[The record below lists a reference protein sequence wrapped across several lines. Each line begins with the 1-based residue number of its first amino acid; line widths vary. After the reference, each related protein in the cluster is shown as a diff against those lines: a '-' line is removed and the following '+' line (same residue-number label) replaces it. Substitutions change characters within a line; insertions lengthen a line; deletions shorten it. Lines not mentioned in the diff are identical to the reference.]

1 MKQFNLNE
9 YLKDPSKKV
18 ITRDG
23 RAVKIHCTNFN
34 SVQPIIAEIEGHNF
48 SQSFTR
54 DGKYCIDDRNL
65 PYDLF
70 FASEKKEGWLNIYH
84 NESGFYLRGN
94 PYKTKEEAEEVAKA
108 NYKTFCTTIKIEWE
122 E

>member
-34 SVQPIIAEIEGHNF
+34 SVQPIIAEIECHNF
-48 SQSFTR
+48 SQSFTK
-54 DGKYCIDDRNL
+54 DGKYCIDDKNL

-70 FASEKKEGWLNIYH
+70 FATEKSEGWINLYKDDDIVYTSIDTFKTKKEA
-84 NESGFYLRGN
+84 ESASCR
-94 PYKTKEEAEEVAKA
+94 TCIATV
-108 NYKTFCTTIKIEWE
+108 KIEWE

>member
-1 MKQFNLNE
+1 MKQFSLEE
-9 YLKDPSKKV
+9 YLANPSKKV

-23 RAVKIHCTNFN
+23 RNVTIHCTNFN
-34 SVQPIIAEIEGHNF
+34 SCQPIIAQIEDHNF

-54 DGKYCIDDRNL
+54 DGKYCIGDKNL

-70 FASEKKEGWLNIYH
+70 FAPEKHEGWINVYK
-84 NESGFYLRGN
+84 SGFSWSSG
-94 PYKTKEEAEEVAKA
+94 TSIWQTEDEAKKWVGAA
-108 NYKTFCTTIKIEWE
+108 GYVTTIKIEWE